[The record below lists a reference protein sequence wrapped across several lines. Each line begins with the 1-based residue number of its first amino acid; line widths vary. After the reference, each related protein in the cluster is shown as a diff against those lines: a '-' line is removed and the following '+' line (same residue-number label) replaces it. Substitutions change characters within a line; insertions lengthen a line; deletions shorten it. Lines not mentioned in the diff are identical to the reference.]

1 MVKEIKENGRLALD
15 LIGGF
20 HFNAIEGE
28 YCEIQTQT
36 GQTFSGTICLH
47 ETSVHVYKDNHNI
60 PRDKEHM
67 EVRIDEITHN
77 AQETKD
83 LGIEV
88 GDFISF
94 DPRTV
99 ITQSE
104 FIKSRHLDDKASVE

>member
-1 MVKEIKENGRLALD
+1 
-15 LIGGF
+15 
-20 HFNAIEGE
+20 
-28 YCEIQTQT
+28 
-36 GQTFSGTICLH
+36 
-47 ETSVHVYKDNHNI
+47 
-60 PRDKEHM
+60 M

-99 ITQSE
+99 ITQSG
-104 FIKSRHLDDKASVE
+104 FIKSDI